1 MKRFGSSVAVALAVF
16 PTFGGKAMA
25 QEDASALVAASE
37 QIAEK
42 VLAHAE
48 TLRRG
53 LDLLP
58 DALTR
63 TVQWIVDDRPPLRAM
78 LFLLLFVTATIL
90 AGYALENLARRFWRS
105 RDPQKVGPG
114 RAGSLLLSL
123 LVPLPSLV
131 FFAFRGSPIRSTALA
146 LAVGWSLVHIIG
158 AFLKSL
164 VKPQSVDIAR
174 KPLRRIQLCLGVLV
188 FSYIGLGLMRI
199 AGSEPEPRLAL
210 VTILWVVF
218 MGLGFAALKAFR
230 DALPLDWGL
239 PHERGDLIVRYIR
252 PHWYG
257 VSLFMLALTGVAAL
271 VASINQSGF
280 AFVRGAASVLLLG
293 VVLVFLFLKPDIAT
307 DETHPWRQALRRC
320 ARLAVFAGYW
330 IGLALI
336 WGIDP
341 LLLASDRVSQPVARA
356 LIDIGIACAV
366 ALMLWELIRTALDSY
381 AAPAPT
387 AGEHGEEP
395 GHAKA
400 STRIQTFLPLLR
412 AAIAIFIAVVTAMV
426 ILASFG
432 VNIGPMLAGAG
443 VVGIAIGFGSQTL
456 VKDVISGLF
465 FLADDAFRL
474 GEYIEIGNAKGNVE
488 KMSIRSLRLRHP
500 RGPLYTV
507 PFGEIRQIVNHS
519 RDYAIVKMEFTIAF
533 DTDLVKAKKIVK
545 QIAAEL
551 NNDPELMQH
560 LLQPL
565 KFQGVRRME
574 QYGLVVGVKYTAKPG
589 EQFELRREVFHRI
602 RDAFSREGIDFA
614 RPQVVVQMPP
624 GVDNPEVV
632 KAAVLSTLN
641 GGPATP
647 EQGNKA

>member
-1 MKRFGSSVAVALAVF
+1 MKRFGSGTVVGSAAFLALN
-16 PTFGGKAMA
+16 GKAMA
-25 QEDASALVAASE
+25 QEDASALLAASE
-37 QIAEK
+37 LIADR
-42 VLAHAE
+42 VIAHAE

-53 LDLLP
+53 FELLP
-58 DALTR
+58 DSLSR

-90 AGYALENLARRFWRS
+90 AGYVLEQLASRFWRS

-114 RAGSLLLSL
+114 RGGALLLSF

-131 FFAFRGSPIRSTALA
+131 FFAFKGSPIRSTALA

-158 AFLKSL
+158 ALLRSL
-164 VKPQSVDIAR
+164 VKPQSTTMAR
-174 KPLRRIQLCLGVLV
+174 KPLRRIQLCLGILV

-210 VTILWVVF
+210 VTILWLAFVGV
-218 MGLGFAALKAFR
+218 GFAALKAFR

-239 PHERGDLIVRYIR
+239 PHEQGDLIVRHIR

-280 AFVRGAASVLLLG
+280 AFVKGAASVLLLG
-293 VVLVFLFLKPDIAT
+293 VVLVILFLKPDIAA
-307 DETHPWRQALRRC
+307 DESRPWRQALRRC
-320 ARLAVFAGYW
+320 ARLAVFAAYW

-356 LIDIGIACAV
+356 LIDIGIACAI
-366 ALMLWELIRTALDSY
+366 ALMLWELVRTALDSY
-381 AAPAPT
+381 AAPMPT
-387 AGEHGEEP
+387 AGGHGEE
-395 GHAKA
+395 GQAKA

-533 DTDLVKAKKIVK
+533 DTDLVKAKRIVK

-551 NNDPELMQH
+551 NSDPEIMPH
-560 LLQPL
+560 LLEPL

-574 QYGLVVGVKYTAKPG
+574 QYGLVVGVKFTAKPG
-589 EQFELRREVFHRI
+589 EQFTVRREVFHRI
-602 RDAFSREGIDFA
+602 RDGFAREGIDFA

-632 KAAVLSTLN
+632 KAAVLSTFN
-641 GGPATP
+641 GTP
-647 EQGNKA
+647 KPPET